1 MENYLNSFNPSITY
15 TPYIVQQNPIKLE
28 TPEFKFDTYKPEY
41 KLKDLK
47 GEVIEPVKKP
57 ADVPVPLSPS
67 MEGKISLSDLG
78 SVNYDN
84 LNYIGEKLRKAGI
97 KNNQLAAIL
106 ATVIAESGANPKA
119 KGDAG
124 KAKGLWQWH
133 PDRYKAGEDLDSQV
147 QLMLDELSNVKSG
160 GWLGRQNYMDA
171 FNGDDLWTSVD
182 TLTRRFIR
190 PADGHGQARKRYE
203 IAQKILKQL
212 NG

>member
-1 MENYLNSFNPSITY
+1 MENYLNSFNQQIAY
-15 TPYIVQQNPIKLE
+15 TPYIAQANTLRQVE
-28 TPEFKFDTYKPEY
+28 APEFKFDTYKPQY

-47 GEVIEPVKKP
+47 GEVIEPPKKP
-57 ADVPVPLSPS
+57 DVSIPLDPKT
-67 MEGKISLSDLG
+67 EGKISLSDLG
-78 SVNYDN
+78 KVDYDN
-84 LNYIGEKLRKAGI
+84 LNTIGNELRKAGM
-97 KNNQLAAIL
+97 KNTQIAAAL
-106 ATVIAESGANPKA
+106 ATVIAESGGNPKA
-119 KGDAG
+119 IGDKG
-124 KAKGLWQWH
+124 KAHGLWQWH
-133 PDRYKAGEDLDSQV
+133 PDRYKAGEDLHSQI
-147 QLMLDELSNVKSG
+147 QLMLNELSDVNSE